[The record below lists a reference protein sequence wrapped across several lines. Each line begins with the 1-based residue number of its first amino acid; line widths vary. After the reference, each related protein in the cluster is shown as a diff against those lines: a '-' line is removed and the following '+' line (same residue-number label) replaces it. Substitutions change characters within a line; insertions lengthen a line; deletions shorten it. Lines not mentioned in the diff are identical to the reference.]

1 MKIGDLSPKSRATLE
16 KLAKAHGVK
25 PVEILR
31 HIVAISSRR
40 KVSKHSSL
48 LYSHNRRNTNDRAEV
63 RRM

>member
-31 HIVAISSRR
+31 HIAAISSRR

-48 LYSHNRRNTNDRAEV
+48 LYSR
-63 RRM
+63 